1 MGTRMKVDLAP
12 AGQRRNPWF
21 YLSGFRGGASLPVME
36 AILRLFAQSQRIIP
50 TNLIS
55 RVWGRFARTSASRHL
70 IRPFARAFDIA
81 VSEAEMNLEDYPT
94 LNAFFTRRLK
104 PGARPVDDQQ
114 TAVISPVDGRVSAAG
129 ICEQDRLLQ
138 VKGSYYDLFGLLR
151 EGSRARQF
159 ENGTYVTLY
168 LSPQDYHRIHAPMDL
183 SIKGL
188 SYMPGTLLPVN
199 PPSVRWNPGLYT
211 QNERVTIYA
220 DSPAGDIA
228 MVLVGANCVGSISL
242 TFREFRTNRFGR
254 GPMRLNF
261 DQPVNVSKAEELGA
275 FEMGSTVILL
285 FVQDKVQLKFAQKG
299 MPVRLGQRIATISDT
314 V

>member
-1 MGTRMKVDLAP
+1 
-12 AGQRRNPWF
+12 
-21 YLSGFRGGASLPVME
+21 ME
-36 AILRLFAQSQRIIP
+36 TISRLFAQSQRIMP

-55 RVWGRFARTSASRHL
+55 RIWGRFARTSASRHM

-81 VSEAEMNLEDYPT
+81 VSEAEMNPKDYPT

-104 PGARPVDDQQ
+104 PGARPVDGEQ
-114 TAVISPVDGRVSAAG
+114 TAVVSPVDGRVSAAG

-138 VKGSYYDLFGLLR
+138 VKGSYYDLFGLFR
-151 EGSRARQF
+151 EGSLARQF

-168 LSPQDYHRIHAPMDL
+168 LSPQDYHRIHAPVDL
-183 SIKGL
+183 SIESL

-211 QNERVTIYA
+211 QNERITLYA
-220 DSPAGDIA
+220 NSPAGGIA

-242 TFREFRTNRFGR
+242 TFQEFRTNRFGR
-254 GPMRLNF
+254 GPMHLNF
-261 DQPVNVSKAEELGA
+261 DQPVHVSKAEELGA

-285 FVQDKVQLKFAQKG
+285 FVQDKVQLEFTQEG
-299 MPVRLGQRIATISDT
+299 MPVRLGQRIATISDA